1 MATAEE
7 PTMPDKDYRA
17 LLTDREAEILSGEAD
32 VDEKYYY
39 RVVTRVRGKI
49 QKLVDEDLPK
59 LDHHDTLGDELREAV
74 CGDLEEE

>member
-1 MATAEE
+1 
-7 PTMPDKDYRA
+7 MPDKDYRA

-49 QKLVDEDLPK
+49 EKLVDEDLPK
-59 LDHHDTLGDELREAV
+59 LDNHDTLGDELREAV
-74 CGDLEEE
+74 CDDLEEE

>member
-7 PTMPDKDYRA
+7 TTMPDKDYRA

-49 QKLVDEDLPK
+49 EKLVDEDLPK
-59 LDHHDTLGDELREAV
+59 LDNHDTLGDELREAV
-74 CGDLEEE
+74 CDDLEEE